1 MDVTPAI
8 ATIVAAF
15 ADDPVERWLYPE
27 EAEYLEH
34 FPRFV
39 DGVRGEGTVSSV
51 EDFAAVADLAAAG
64 RRAGRRRDRR
74 GATPRRSTP
83 PSTRTRSRSRSRWT
97 RRTRA
102 SRTGT
107 CRGSP
112 CGRSGRARG
121 LGAALLR
128 EGLARVDADGL
139 PAYLETPN
147 PRTIPLYERHGFAVT
162 AVAQAGECPPV
173 TCMLRTA
180 RTAAAGG

>member
-39 DGVRGEGTVSSV
+39 EAFAGAGIVSPV
-51 EDFAAVADLAAAG
+51 EDFAAVAVWLPPGAEPDGDAIGAVFTETVDPAKHEDTFAVAEQMDAAHPRFAHWYLPWLAV
-64 RRAGRRRDRR
+64 RPERQ
-74 GATPRRSTP
+74 GA
-83 PSTRTRSRSRSRWT
+83 
-97 RRTRA
+97 
-102 SRTGT
+102 
-107 CRGSP
+107 
-112 CGRSGRARG
+112 G

-180 RTAAAGG
+180 RTPAAGG

>member
-1 MDVTPAI
+1 MDVTPAV

-27 EAEYLEH
+27 EADYLQS

-39 DGVRGEGTVSSV
+39 VAFAGAGMVSSV
-51 EDFAAVADLAAAG
+51 EDFAAVAMWLPPGAEPDGEAIAAVLAETVERAKHDDTFAVAEQMDAAHP
-64 RRAGRRRDRR
+64 RFAHWYLPWLAVRPERQ
-74 GATPRRSTP
+74 GA
-83 PSTRTRSRSRSRWT
+83 
-97 RRTRA
+97 
-102 SRTGT
+102 
-107 CRGSP
+107 
-112 CGRSGRARG
+112 G

-128 EGLARVDADGL
+128 EGLERVDADGL

-147 PRTIPLYERHGFAVT
+147 PRTIPLYGRHGFAVT

>member
-1 MDVTPAI
+1 MDVTPAV

-39 DGVRGEGTVSSV
+39 TAFAGDGAVSSA
-51 EDFAAVADLAAAG
+51 EDFAAVAMWLPPGAEPDGDAIATVLAETVDPAKHEDTFAVAEQMDAAHP
-64 RRAGRRRDRR
+64 RFAHWYLPWLAVRPERQ
-74 GATPRRSTP
+74 GA
-83 PSTRTRSRSRSRWT
+83 
-97 RRTRA
+97 
-102 SRTGT
+102 
-107 CRGSP
+107 
-112 CGRSGRARG
+112 G

-128 EGLARVDADGL
+128 DGLARVDADGL

-147 PRTIPLYERHGFAVT
+147 PRTIPLYERDGFAVT

-180 RTAAAGG
+180 RTTAAGG